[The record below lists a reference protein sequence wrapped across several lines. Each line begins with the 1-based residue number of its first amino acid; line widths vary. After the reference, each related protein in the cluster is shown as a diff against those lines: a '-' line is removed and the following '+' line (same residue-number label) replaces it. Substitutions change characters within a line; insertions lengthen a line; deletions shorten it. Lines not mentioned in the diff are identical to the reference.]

1 MDNHPID
8 KKKSVGGKDQKL
20 QKKNKNISSALSNRS
35 KEQALESEATKE
47 LAERQESSFSPQ
59 QQLSLK
65 LISLGWSIEQ
75 IGRKNKELLAD
86 YHKVTAD
93 EPSYSKKPLIPS
105 SESIYRWKREQPEY
119 AEAIDQVYNEYI
131 NSCAMETMREAI
143 SLPKFKGMK
152 PFQRALMTDKM
163 IGRKLQ
169 IAAVRIPRK
178 WSDNSDSTAEVI
190 VMEVAGGWLPTNTA
204 QGSPGQGDGAEAAKD
219 RWHKLDA
226 SDAEIVK

>member
-1 MDNHPID
+1 
-8 KKKSVGGKDQKL
+8 
-20 QKKNKNISSALSNRS
+20 
-35 KEQALESEATKE
+35 
-47 LAERQESSFSPQ
+47 
-59 QQLSLK
+59 
-65 LISLGWSIEQ
+65 
-75 IGRKNKELLAD
+75 
-86 YHKVTAD
+86 
-93 EPSYSKKPLIPS
+93 
-105 SESIYRWKREQPEY
+105 
-119 AEAIDQVYNEYI
+119 
-131 NSCAMETMREAI
+131 MREAI